1 MAMGMPSP
9 PNGRVV
15 LLVDDE
21 VMIRNMI
28 RLSLHA
34 AGFHV
39 IAAADGHEALILS
52 RDYRER
58 IDVLV
63 TDVDMPKL
71 DGISLAGQLKT
82 ERPDIQVVVMSG
94 RLSGPVHVG
103 DAEIPVLCKPFSSQT
118 LIQMIHAFFLTLKL

>member
-1 MAMGMPSP
+1 MLTP

-21 VMIRNMI
+21 VLIRNLV
-28 RLSLHA
+28 RLSLQA

-39 IAAADGHEALILS
+39 IAAADGQEALVLS
-52 RDYRER
+52 RNYPDR

-63 TDVDMPKL
+63 TDVEMPNL
-71 DGISLAGQLKT
+71 DGVSLAGQLKT

-94 RLSGPVHVG
+94 RLSGAIRVG
-103 DAEIPVLCKPFSSQT
+103 DAEISVLAKPFSAQS
-118 LIQMIHAFFLTLKL
+118 LVQMLQAFFMSLTP